1 MSDRSRRYAVST
13 LRIKSSPDYF
23 HSVYASV
30 PFKFIVDGE
39 PLYIHADLVSLHSKP
54 LDRLM
59 NGQSVEAQKGVTPK
73 DADKDT
79 FVRFIE
85 WAHKGF
91 YTPAENTAV
100 EIVSPRTSRG
110 QNDEEVVTSTQ
121 ETFYFSQWNAKATA
135 PEVEYDAPAE
145 ALEAGPEPAEDS
157 EWLKP
162 MPSNKKGK
170 KSKQAVDWDFPPQQI
185 KIDTLQRKKKALKEA
200 FINRR
205 YTVRQDVLQ
214 IPPPRPNQSPK
225 EDYTEVFLAHAR
237 LYVFANE
244 YEIEPL
250 KVLALEELHATLAVY
265 TLHLAR
271 TKDIIALLRY
281 VYAKSREGAED
292 MRTLMTQYVGYEMD
306 TLMDDE
312 DFKHLIIEDGGPLL
326 KDFMTMVARRIS

>member
-1 MSDRSRRYAVST
+1 
-13 LRIKSSPDYF
+13 
-23 HSVYASV
+23 
-30 PFKFIVDGE
+30 
-39 PLYIHADLVSLHSKP
+39 
-54 LDRLM
+54 M
-59 NGQSVEAQKGVTPK
+59 NGQSAEAQKGVTPK

-91 YTPAENTAV
+91 YTAAENTAV
-100 EIVSPRTSRG
+100 EIASPRTSRG
-110 QNDEEVVTSTQ
+110 QNGEEVVTSPQ
-121 ETFYFSQWNAKATA
+121 KIFYFSQWNAKVATA
-135 PEVEYDAPAE
+135 PEEEYDAPAE
-145 ALEAGPEPAEDS
+145 KLEAGPDPNAGDQD
-157 EWLKP
+157 WLQP
-162 MPSNKKGK
+162 MPSHKKGK
-170 KSKQAVDWDFPPQQI
+170 KSKKDVDWDFAPQHS
-185 KIDTLQRKKKALKEA
+185 KIDTLQGTKRALKEA
-200 FINRR
+200 FISRR
-205 YTVRQDVLQ
+205 YTVRQGVLQ

-281 VYAKSREGAED
+281 VYAESREGAED

-326 KDFMTMVARRIS
+326 GDFMTMVARRISWAR